1 MSGWFDTGL
10 KMADGKTKRTVY
22 ASDKIQAREFRK
34 KGWKPVAK
42 RSKKAKPDYLP
53 VEGKK
58 R

>member
-22 ASDKIQAREFRK
+22 ATDEIHAGEFRK
-34 KGWKPVAK
+34 KGWKAVVK
-42 RSKKAKPDYLP
+42 RSAKAKPEFLP
-53 VEGKK
+53 AKGKK